1 MLKENELVDKSLLI
15 KAIDH
20 TGVGVTISNQIL
32 QDSPLIYINKGFEN
46 LTGFTKEEILGNNCR
61 FLQGSNRNQAAIK
74 VMRKAIEEEKSCEVE
89 LLNYKK
95 NGEEFWNEVQLT
107 PIFNN
112 QGQLENYIGIQKD
125 ITARK
130 RAEA

>member
-15 KAIDH
+15 TAIDH

-61 FLQGSNRNQAAIK
+61 FLQGSNRNQ
-74 VMRKAIEEEKSCEVE
+74 VC
-89 LLNYKK
+89 N
-95 NGEEFWNEVQLT
+95 
-107 PIFNN
+107 
-112 QGQLENYIGIQKD
+112 
-125 ITARK
+125 
-130 RAEA
+130 